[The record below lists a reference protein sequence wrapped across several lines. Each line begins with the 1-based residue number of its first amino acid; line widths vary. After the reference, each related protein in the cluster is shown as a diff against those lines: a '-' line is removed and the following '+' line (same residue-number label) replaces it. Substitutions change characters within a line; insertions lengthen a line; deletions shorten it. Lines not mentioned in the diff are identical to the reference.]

1 MRDHS
6 GNLRQFACFA
16 NDSSRPVK
24 IVIGLYGRLGGTS
37 GEFTVEWESTS
48 DGCYTPRLKVW
59 NDGWSALQ
67 HFQDMLEVLA
77 AHDSEDLSPEKF
89 MVLLQGLGI
98 ANHTRRDAHGTSPT

>member
-48 DGCYTPRLKVW
+48 DRG
-59 NDGWSALQ
+59 
-67 HFQDMLEVLA
+67 
-77 AHDSEDLSPEKF
+77 
-89 MVLLQGLGI
+89 
-98 ANHTRRDAHGTSPT
+98 